1 MKLILIEFILFQDIE
16 TVNRLSNDDQSNEI
30 AETTRDIV
38 VNETANIDESEKVAD
53 VFVDKYNKIDDDD
66 EVRIYRHLQNLDNNS
81 LKEEDDDDDDDADLD
96 KYDLTADPDVAA
108 VTIDKLKNNK
118 YVIDNTTDSIERANS
133 RRSSR

>member
-1 MKLILIEFILFQDIE
+1 
-16 TVNRLSNDDQSNEI
+16 
-30 AETTRDIV
+30 
-38 VNETANIDESEKVAD
+38 
-53 VFVDKYNKIDDDD
+53 
-66 EVRIYRHLQNLDNNS
+66 
-81 LKEEDDDDDDDADLD
+81 LD